1 MSTKTL
7 PEKILRKQDLSRRG
21 MTADDSPLYR
31 LWFEILSLSPSYE
44 LARRF
49 REHKGRLSK
58 DDRARL
64 PADFEQVLRIYDDFG
79 DVQCIYFRD
88 WWLDR
93 GIRLLGSRGDRP
105 QTEFLLKASQ
115 GERPDKSQLERP
127 ARYFSTVWHEAQQP
141 DVMLLAVP
149 LNIGRQKALREVKR
163 LIDHHAVPVYEPPPP
178 QYKLADKDMHN
189 QSILDAVR
197 VLYVRAAKPDY
208 KLWQVGVAAQISKTY
223 SKMFDVTK
231 TKRTAMNSE
240 EIRSLEMMTSRKLR
254 QARHLAE
261 NAARGIFPSIKKP
274 DHMVDFDPEELQKV
288 IAAQLKW
295 RKAENKKIAARDV
308 KP

>member
-1 MSTKTL
+1 MTIQTP
-7 PEKILRKQDLSRRG
+7 PEKRLRKQDLSRGG

-49 REHKGRLSK
+49 RENKGRLNK
-58 DDRARL
+58 EDRARL
-64 PADFEQVLRIYDDFG
+64 PTDFEQVLRIYDDFG
-79 DVQCIYFRD
+79 DVQRIYFRD

-105 QTEFLLKASQ
+105 ETEFLFKVPQ
-115 GERPDKSQLERP
+115 GQRPDKNRLERTQ
-127 ARYFSTVWHEAQQP
+127 RYFSTAWTEAHQP

-163 LIDHHAVPVYEPPPP
+163 LIDQHAVPVYEPPPP

-208 KLWQVGVAAQISKTY
+208 KLWQVGVAAQISKSY
-223 SKMFDVTK
+223 SKMFDVAK
-231 TKRTAMNSE
+231 TKRNAMNSE

-254 QARHLAE
+254 QARYLAE
-261 NAARGIFPSIKKP
+261 NAAHGVFPSIKKP
-274 DHMVDFDPEELQKV
+274 AHMVDFDPVQLQKI

-295 RKAENKKIAARDV
+295 RKAESKKLAARV
-308 KP
+308 AKP

>member
-1 MSTKTL
+1 MSTRTP
-7 PEKILRKQDLSRRG
+7 PEKLLRKQDLNRGG

-49 REHKGRLSK
+49 RENKGRLSK
-58 DDRARL
+58 DDRVRL
-64 PADFEQVLRIYDDFG
+64 PPDFDRVLDIYDDFG
-79 DVQCIYFRD
+79 DVQRIYFRD

-93 GIRLLGSRGDRP
+93 GFRLMGSRGDRP
-105 QTEFLLKASQ
+105 ETEFMFKVAQ
-115 GERPDKSQLERP
+115 GQRPDKNQLQRP
-127 ARYFSTVWHEAQQP
+127 AWYFSTVWHETQHP
-141 DVMLLAVP
+141 DVIVLAVP
-149 LNIGRQKALREVKR
+149 MNIGRQKALREVKR
-163 LIDHHAVPVYEPPPP
+163 LIDLHAVPVYEPPPP
-178 QYKLADKDMHN
+178 LYKLADKDMHN

-223 SKMFDVTK
+223 SKIFDVVK
-231 TKRTAMNSE
+231 TKRNVMNSE
-240 EIRSLEMMTSRKLR
+240 ELRSLEMMTSRKLR
-254 QARHLAE
+254 QARYLAE

-274 DHMVDFDPEELQKV
+274 DHMVDFDPEEFQKV
-288 IAAQLKW
+288 IASQLQW
-295 RKAENKKIAARDV
+295 RKAENKKIASRSA

>member
-1 MSTKTL
+1 MSTRTPL
-7 PEKILRKQDLSRRG
+7 EKMLRKQDLSRRG

-49 REHKGRLSK
+49 RENKGRLSK
-58 DDRARL
+58 EDRARL
-64 PADFEQVLRIYDDFG
+64 PADFEEVLRIYDDFG
-79 DVQCIYFRD
+79 DVQRIYFRD

-93 GIRLLGSRGDRP
+93 GMRLLGSRGDRP
-105 QTEFLLKASQ
+105 ETEFMFKVAQ
-115 GERPDKSQLERP
+115 GQRPDKSHLERP
-127 ARYFSTVWHEAQQP
+127 AWYFSTVWHEAQQP
-141 DVMLLAVP
+141 DVMVLAVP

-163 LIDHHAVPVYEPPPP
+163 LIDRHAVPVYEPPPP
-178 QYKLADKDMHN
+178 KYKLADKDMHN

-208 KLWQVGVAAQISKTY
+208 KLWQVGVGAKISKTY
-223 SKMFDVTK
+223 SEMFDVTK
-231 TKRTAMNSE
+231 TKRNAMNSE

-254 QARHLAE
+254 QARRLAE
-261 NAARGIFPSIKKP
+261 NAARGIFPSMKEP
-274 DHMVDFDPEELQKV
+274 DYMVDFEPEELQKV
-288 IAAQLKW
+288 ITAQLKW
-295 RKAENKKIAARDV
+295 RKAENKKLAARSP

>member
-1 MSTKTL
+1 MSTRTP
-7 PEKILRKQDLSRRG
+7 PEKMLRKQDLSRRG

-49 REHKGRLSK
+49 REYKGRLSK
-58 DDRARL
+58 EDRARL
-64 PADFEQVLRIYDDFG
+64 PANFEEVLRIYDDFG
-79 DVQCIYFRD
+79 DVQRMYFRD

-93 GIRLLGSRGDRP
+93 GIGLLGSRGDRP
-105 QTEFLLKASQ
+105 ETELLFKVPQ
-115 GERPDKSQLERP
+115 GQRPDKSRLERP
-127 ARYFSTVWHEAQQP
+127 AWYFSTVWHEAQQP
-141 DVMLLAVP
+141 DVMVLAVP

-163 LIDHHAVPVYEPPPP
+163 LIDQHAVPVYEPPPP

-223 SKMFDVTK
+223 SKMFDVAK
-231 TKRTAMNSE
+231 TKRNAMNSE

-254 QARHLAE
+254 QARRLAE
-261 NAARGIFPSIKKP
+261 NAARGIFPSMKEP
-274 DHMVDFDPEELQKV
+274 DHMVDFAPEELQQV

-295 RKAENKKIAARDV
+295 RKDENKKLAAHSP